1 VHVKTGDSQA
11 KFWLDPVQLAANFGF
26 RPHELREIAQIV
38 REHQAKLIEAWN
50 EQFS

>member
-1 VHVKTGDSQA
+1 VKTGDSQA